1 MSNPSASAALQWQCP
16 EPLWARFGAEPT
28 AAVAAP
34 DQARPAL
41 LRFASDAFMDELLG
55 TLAQD
60 PSAIGALLARPE
72 TWRSPPTPVAAPATD
87 PERLRRLP
95 LPSAV
100 RNAARALV
108 RGQCRG
114 HDSSGLA
121 SVPDRETRTEQ
132 GRARQLP
139 LKLYQPAHQRY
150 YLVGASL
157 VCAQLGFPDRR
168 VRAGGT
174 EQVGFVL
181 RRLLPAADAPDGPLH
196 EHAFV
201 PAATGARWQRVSA
214 GDSTG
219 DPDAVLC
226 PGEEVLP
233 LFPLPYR
240 DDPGHRRTL
249 WAGLL
254 PVGRREEYLG
264 TAVRSQP
271 QTLAAA
277 QLQVLS
283 GAAATPAPDPLPA
296 LLAEFQTIFAEPWKA
311 LIGAVNQAKAA
322 LDETFGEAEEGSAD
336 RTARI
341 VSLNLQWQMQSW
353 LLLLDLADYL
363 RTWLPD
369 LWQALED
376 ETPPAAGSPAR
387 TLYDWL
393 GGTTNSALL
402 ESVIGA
408 PPPKLVAG
416 SLREALVAVA
426 DEGVRNGLEAAEILY
441 GETLSAGAADPWPGF
456 HFLLAGLDGH
466 PSGGRP
472 DPAIAGAIVA
482 LAAPALAD
490 PATVPEL
497 AGLVPPTRPFGTPG
511 PGQVDPALV
520 DRLSAAIALALR
532 ERTEPAT
539 ATPPPPLPFALQVRD
554 ALAATGSGS
563 DGWMVARCV
572 HLDSGCGP
580 FAPPTLSAP
589 SQRFLL
595 ASWFDP
601 DAPARPIRI
610 TLPTDT
616 TPAGLRRHQ
625 RGTAFVI
632 SDLLCG
638 QIQRAKGLGF
648 VDLVR
653 SVLPW
658 PLHKDLE
665 LGSGGAC
672 KGGDGLNIGMICS
685 LSIPI
690 ITICALILLII
701 MVTLLDIIFRWVP
714 YLITCF
720 PVPGLSGKGGN
731 R

>member
-1 MSNPSASAALQWQCP
+1 MTATPLQWQCP
-16 EPLWARFGAEPT
+16 EPLWARFGSDTA

-41 LRFASDAFMDELLG
+41 LRFASDGFMDELLA
-55 TLAQD
+55 TLAHD
-60 PSAIGALLARPE
+60 PAAIGRLLARPE
-72 TWRSPPTPVAAPATD
+72 TWRSPPAPAPDTAAAPAAN
-87 PERLRRLP
+87 PERLHRLP
-95 LPSAV
+95 LPAAV
-100 RNAARALV
+100 RTAARALV
-108 RGQCRG
+108 RGGAKSR
-114 HDSSGLA
+114 LA
-121 SVPDRETRTEQ
+121 PVPDLATRPEQ
-132 GRARQLP
+132 GRPREQP

-157 VCAQLGFPDRR
+157 VCGQLGFPDRG
-168 VRAGGT
+168 VRAGGA
-174 EQVGFVL
+174 EQVGFLL
-181 RRLLPAADAPDGPLH
+181 RRLLPDPDAPDGPSH

-201 PAATGARWQRVSA
+201 QAPTGARWQRVSA
-214 GDSTG
+214 GDAAAAG

-233 LFPLPYR
+233 LFPLPFH
-240 DDPGHRRTL
+240 DDLGHRRTL
-249 WAGLL
+249 WAGLV

-264 TAVRSQP
+264 TAVQPQP

-277 QLQVLS
+277 QLEALS
-283 GAAATPAPDPLPA
+283 GGSATAAPDPLPA
-296 LLAEFQTIFAEPWKA
+296 LLAEFQTTVAEPWKA
-311 LIGAVNQAKAA
+311 LIGAANKARA
-322 LDETFGEAEEGSAD
+322 SLDESFGEADETDAA

-341 VSLNLQWQMQSW
+341 VALNLQWQMQSW

-363 RTWLPD
+363 RTRLPD
-369 LWQALED
+369 LWQAMED
-376 ETPPAAGSPAR
+376 QAPPAAGTPAR

-393 GGTTNSALL
+393 GNAQNANLPD
-402 ESVIGA
+402 SVFGVSPA
-408 PPPKLVAG
+408 KPLAS
-416 SLREALVAVA
+416 SLRAALVAIA
-426 DEGVRNGLEAAEILY
+426 GETLRNGLETAEILY
-441 GETLSAGAADPWPGF
+441 GETLTAGATDPWPGF
-456 HFLLAGLDGH
+456 HFLLAGLDGNA
-466 PSGGRP
+466 PGNRPRPAVAGAVVALDTPTLP
-472 DPAIAGAIVA
+472 DPG
-482 LAAPALAD
+482 D
-490 PATVPEL
+490 VPEL
-497 AGLVPPTRPFGTPG
+497 EPLTPPTRPFGTAG

-520 DRLSAAIALALR
+520 DRLSAAVALALR
-532 ERTEPAT
+532 DQAQPADR
-539 ATPPPPLPFALQVRD
+539 PPPPLPFALQVRD
-554 ALAATGSGS
+554 ALAATGAGS

-572 HLDSGCGP
+572 YMDSRCGP
-580 FAPPTLSAP
+580 LAPPTLSAP

-658 PLHKDLE
+658 PLHKDLD
-665 LGSGGAC
+665 LGSGGGC
-672 KGGDGLNIGMICS
+672 KDGNGLNIGMICS

-701 MVTLLDIIFRWVP
+701 MVTLLDIIFRWLP
-714 YLITCF
+714 YLIFCF
-720 PVPGLSGKGGN
+720 PVPGLAGKGGN